1 MTQTLLFSPWQLRD
15 VVFRNRIM
23 AAPMWQYAGHQWR
36 PTDWHLMNLGRLADG
51 GSGLVFQEGTTVER
65 RGCGT
70 VGDIGIW
77 DDAAVPHL
85 RRLVAIMRDCGAVPG
100 IQLMHAGRKAR
111 QKPPD
116 QGRGALQ
123 RSPEIT
129 DWDAWDV
136 IAPSAITLP
145 GESAAA
151 PREMTGSDI
160 RAVIDAFVAGARRA
174 DAAGYQVLDLHA
186 AHGYLLHSFLSPLAN
201 RRGDAWGGSLAN
213 RMRFV
218 LETVAG
224 VRAVW
229 PAGKPIFVRLSV
241 IDGAA
246 GGWTLEDSVTLV
258 REMHRL
264 GVDLID
270 CSAGGIAG
278 SPLPAG
284 QSASYGYQVDLAAAI
299 RRETGV
305 PTSAVGLI
313 VHASHAERI
322 LREGAC
328 DLVALA
334 RELIHNPNW
343 PVDAAIKLGDDIGH
357 RVMKTRGGFWLERRA
372 ATVPGL
378 RTSTQGETE
387 LSPPGNPG

>member
-1 MTQTLLFSPWQLRD
+1 MATTRLFSPLQLRE
-15 VVFRNRIM
+15 VVLRNRIM
-23 AAPMWQYAGHQWR
+23 AAPMWQYAGRDWR

-65 RGCGT
+65 RACGT
-70 VGDIGIW
+70 VGDLGIW

-85 RRLVAIMRDCGAVPG
+85 RRLVDMMQSCGAVPG

-116 QGRGALQ
+116 EGRGALE
-123 RSPEIT
+123 RSPAIA

-136 IAPSAITLP
+136 IAPSAIALA
-145 GESAAA
+145 GDGAAA
-151 PREMTGSDI
+151 PREMTLTDI

-174 DAAGYQVLDLHA
+174 AQAGYQVLDLHA
-186 AHGYLLHSFLSPLAN
+186 AHGYLLHTFLSPLSN
-201 RRGDAWGGSLAN
+201 RRGDAYGGSLAN
-213 RMRFV
+213 RMRLV
-218 LETVAG
+218 LEIVEG
-224 VRAVW
+224 IRGVW
-229 PAGKPIFVRLSV
+229 PGAHPLFVRLSC

-246 GGWTLEDSVTLV
+246 GGWEMADSVALV
-258 REMHRL
+258 RELHRL

-270 CSAGGIAG
+270 CSAGGIVG

-284 QSASYGYQVDLAAAI
+284 QSARYGYQVELASTI

-313 VHASHAERI
+313 VHAAHAEQI
-322 LREGAC
+322 LQEGAC

-343 PVDAAIKLGDDIGH
+343 PLDAALKLDDDTGY
-357 RVMKTRGGFWLERRA
+357 RVMRTRGGFWLERRA

-378 RTSTQGETE
+378 RASTQGD
-387 LSPPGNPG
+387 GD

>member
-1 MTQTLLFSPWQLRD
+1 MAKTRLFSPLQLRD
-15 VVFRNRIM
+15 VVLRNRIM
-23 AAPMWQYAGHQWR
+23 AAPMWQYAGHDWR

-65 RGCGT
+65 RACGT
-70 VGDIGIW
+70 VGDLGIW

-85 RRLVAIMRDCGAVPG
+85 RRLVDMMQSCGAVPG

-116 QGRGALQ
+116 EGRGALE
-123 RSPEIT
+123 RSPAIA

-136 IAPSAITLP
+136 IAPSAIALA
-145 GESAAA
+145 GDGAAA
-151 PREMTGSDI
+151 PREMTLTDI

-174 DAAGYQVLDLHA
+174 AQAGYQVLDLHA
-186 AHGYLLHSFLSPLAN
+186 AHGYLLHTFLSPLSN
-201 RRGDAWGGSLAN
+201 RRGDAYGGSLAN
-213 RMRFV
+213 RMRLV
-218 LETVAG
+218 LEIVEG
-224 VRAVW
+224 IRGVW
-229 PAGKPIFVRLSV
+229 PAAHPLFVRLSC

-246 GGWTLEDSVTLV
+246 GGWEMADSVALV
-258 REMHRL
+258 RELHRL

-270 CSAGGIAG
+270 CSAGGIVG

-284 QSASYGYQVDLAAAI
+284 QSARYGYQVELASTI

-313 VHASHAERI
+313 VQAAHAEQI
-322 LREGAC
+322 LQEGAC

-343 PVDAAIKLGDDIGH
+343 PLDAALKLDDDTGY
-357 RVMKTRGGFWLERRA
+357 RVMRTRGGFWLERRA

-378 RTSTQGETE
+378 RPSTVGD
-387 LSPPGNPG
+387 GA